1 MRNDIFLCALRYKKD
16 DLARQLKKEETNVD
30 HRDQLTRRIELL
42 NIVIWEFAPKV
53 HDNSLKNLRQNRIIN
68 LKKVL

>member
-16 DLARQLKKEETNVD
+16 DLARQLKKEETD
-30 HRDQLTRRIELL
+30 LQRRDKLTRRIELL

-53 HDNSLKNLRQNRIIN
+53 HENSLKNLKYNRVID
-68 LKKVL
+68 LKKLI